1 MQVAQEIQ
9 QELVIQAVTEVLVE
23 SEIQAEQVIVAEMPA
38 LLY

>member
-23 SEIQAEQVIVAEMPA
+23 SEIQAEQVIVVEMPA